1 MSIGYFS
8 DELCDWLTRYMKTN
22 HEGVSFFRRLRKR
35 LQSHAVH
42 FKLPVDGFILPAS
55 EDGFQIDTNA
65 LRPPFPV
72 TVIEY
77 ATSDGELG
85 SGEFRSSKRLV
96 MAVDEPDSVVL
107 FPAFLRDDTGWW
119 IPPFIYWRFYY
130 GKDVT
135 LSRSKPKVFGEDVL
149 SAGETWDGAVPR
161 RMPLDHYISA
171 ELRNM
176 NQELSVYMD
185 FCKALAEYDTEIID
199 HRPDAE
205 TARKRRLRG
214 KKPLYT
220 YKVIT
225 ITGKRRVSEVSKGGT
240 HASPVAHLR
249 RGHWRTYKSGVRGWV
264 NAMMINGTNGIVVKD
279 YKVESRH
286 E

>member
-1 MSIGYFS
+1 MSMGYFS
-8 DELCDWLTRYMKTN
+8 DEFCDWLTRYMKTN
-22 HEGVSFFRRLRKR
+22 HEGVPFFRRLRKR

-119 IPPFIYWRFYY
+119 IPPLIYWRFYY

-171 ELRNM
+171 ELRNV

-205 TARKRRLRG
+205 TARKRRIRG

-249 RGHWRTYKSGVRGWV
+249 RGHWRTYKSGRKSWVR
-264 NAMMINGTNGIVVKD
+264 AAMINGTDGIVVKD
-279 YKVESRH
+279 YKMESRA
-286 E
+286 

>member
-1 MSIGYFS
+1 MSAGYFS
-8 DELCDWLTRYMKTN
+8 DEFCDWLTRYMKTT
-22 HEGVSFFRRLRKR
+22 HEGVPFFRRLRKR

-42 FKLPVDGFILPAS
+42 FKLPENGYVLPDS
-55 EDGFQIDTNA
+55 GDSVIISTDV
-65 LRPPFPV
+65 LKPPFPI

-77 ATSDGELG
+77 TTADSELEPG
-85 SGEFRSSKRLV
+85 QFRSSKRLIL
-96 MAVDEPDSVVL
+96 AVDEADSVVL
-107 FPAFLRDDTGWW
+107 LPAFFRDDRDCW
-119 IPPFIYWRFYY
+119 IPPFLYWRFYY
-130 GKDVT
+130 GKEIT
-135 LSRSKPKVFGEDVL
+135 LSRSEAKALSDDVL
-149 SAGETWDGAVPR
+149 VAGEAWEGAVPR
-161 RMPLDHYISA
+161 AMRLDHVIAA
-171 ELRNM
+171 ELRNL

-185 FCKALAEYDTEIID
+185 FCKALAEYDTEFTD

-249 RGHWRTYKSGVRGWV
+249 RGHWRTYKSGRKSWVR
-264 NAMMINGTNGIVVKD
+264 AAMINGTDGMVVKD
-279 YKVESRH
+279 YKVESRA
-286 E
+286 